1 MTGSSLPS
9 EASAQ
14 GGLPSE
20 ASAQEGLSTRVKRTM
35 EKLTTYITE
44 SWDEI
49 KNKITWSKFSELQSS
64 AVLVLV
70 ASTIFALVIGAI
82 DWIFKTGLQWF
93 YTEF

>member
-1 MTGSSLPS
+1 MTGSS
-9 EASAQ
+9 
-14 GGLPSE
+14 LPSE

>member
-1 MTGSSLPS
+1 VQKKKL
-9 EASAQ
+9 
-14 GGLPSE
+14 
-20 ASAQEGLSTRVKRTM
+20 M

-49 KNKITWSKFSELQSS
+49 KNKVTWSKFSELQGS

-82 DWIFKTGLQWF
+82 DWIFKTGLTWF